1 VTKIH
6 PTALVD
12 PKAHLGEGVSVGP
25 YSVIGPQ
32 VSLGEDVEIGAHVVV
47 TGRTSIGR
55 GTRVFPF
62 TSLGDE
68 PQDKSFTGEPT
79 RLEIGAANVIREH
92 VTVHVG
98 TPRGG
103 GCTRIGEDN
112 LIMTSTHVG
121 HDCQIGSHVILASYT
136 GLAGHAIIEDYAV
149 LGAYT
154 GIHQYCRVG
163 ESVMCGANTKISLDA
178 PPFTLVAGDHA
189 RLAGLNTVGLKRRG
203 FRPAQLHALKRAYRL
218 LFSSKLRLEVAL
230 ARVRE
235 ELADSE
241 EVARLVRFVEKSERG
256 VLR

>member
-1 VTKIH
+1 MIDVH
-6 PTALVD
+6 PSALVD
-12 PKAHLGEGVSVGP
+12 PKARLGAGVKVGP
-25 YSVIGPQ
+25 YSVIGPE
-32 VSLGEDVEIGAHVVV
+32 VTLADGVEVGAHVVV
-47 TGRTSIGR
+47 TGQTTVGEA
-55 GTRVFPF
+55 TRIFPF

-68 PQDKSFTGEPT
+68 PQDKSFSGERT

-103 GCTRIGEDN
+103 GCTRIGDDN

-136 GLAGHAIIEDYAV
+136 GLAGHVIIEDFVV
-149 LGAYT
+149 LGAYA
-154 GIHQYCRVG
+154 GIHQFCRVG
-163 ESVMCGANTKISLDA
+163 ESVMCGANAKLSLDA
-178 PPFTLVAGDHA
+178 PPFAMVVGDHA

-203 FRPAQLHALKRAYRL
+203 FGPEQRRALKRAFRL

-230 ARVRE
+230 AQVRE

-241 EVARLVRFVEKSERG
+241 EVARLVRFIEKSERG

>member
-1 VTKIH
+1 VIDVH
-6 PTALVD
+6 STALVD
-12 PKAHLGEGVSVGP
+12 PKACLGAGVQVGP
-25 YSVIGPQ
+25 YSVVGPD
-32 VSLGEDVEIGAHVVV
+32 VRLADGVEIGAHVVV
-47 TGRTSIGR
+47 TGQTTIGQ

-79 RLEIGAANVIREH
+79 RLEIGSANVIREH

-103 GCTRIGEDN
+103 GCTRIGDDN
-112 LIMTSTHVG
+112 LIMTCTHVG

-136 GLAGHAIIEDYAV
+136 GLAGHAIIEDFAV

-203 FRPAQLHALKRAYRL
+203 FSSGKIRALKLAYRL